1 MVSNLDPDF
10 EILQGS
16 IDQIMHANTTGG
28 LGLGILDMELFSP
41 GIENQMDQVQL
52 VKKKKEDRPLERY
65 AVCSCP
71 VDEIVIR

>member
-1 MVSNLDPDF
+1 MVSNLDLDF

-52 VKKKKEDRPLERY
+52 VKKKKKTDLWKGMPY
-65 AVCSCP
+65 AAALWM
-71 VDEIVIR
+71 RL